1 LKEKEKL
8 EAEFEKT
15 ISIVKVKKAH
25 KSIEDI
31 EKLRKSPNIKPI
43 IDRIDN
49 NLEVINQINN
59 TFTNLKKDDPKMNLN
74 FKLDKDYL
82 LQNLLNFLISTFESI
97 QFDLEKICD
106 INKQNFEKLF
116 PNISMNF
123 DSYFSTNLNLLCFK
137 RELLDMKAYCIR
149 LQ

>member
-59 TFTNLKKDDPKMNLN
+59 TFTYLKKDDPELNLN
-74 FKLDKDYL
+74 FELDKDYL

-97 QFDLEKICD
+97 KFDLEKICD
-106 INKQNFEKLF
+106 INKQILKNYSPIF
-116 PNISMNF
+116 
-123 DSYFSTNLNLLCFK
+123 
-137 RELLDMKAYCIR
+137 
-149 LQ
+149 Q